1 MNIFRGRIKMVG
13 NNFRKIM
20 KVIVFVMC
28 ISLLILVS
36 VCTKVTLA
44 ATADKPAS
52 EAKDANSVDKTGWQP
67 IKIDLPTAMFVG
79 TPEDIKVENLE
90 KPLGKPRPPFLAPPG
105 TENVALKKPV
115 TSSDTNP
122 IIGKLSY
129 ITDGVKKASDGC
141 FVELMPLKQYITID
155 LQKEYNIWAI
165 VVWHYHLQ
173 PRVYFDVIVRL
184 SNDPDF
190 IEGVQ
195 TVFNNDND
203 NSYGLGVGKDKNYI
217 ETNEGKLI
225 DAKGVKGR
233 YVRLYSNKNS
243 TDDMNHYIE
252 VSVYGTEV
260 KPK

>member
-1 MNIFRGRIKMVG
+1 MIR

-20 KVIVFVMC
+20 KVFVFVTC
-28 ISLLILVS
+28 ISLVVLASVS
-36 VCTKVTLA
+36 TMVTASA
-44 ATADKPAS
+44 AAGKP
-52 EAKDANSVDKTGWQP
+52 AKDANDPNSANKTGWQP
-67 IKIDLPTAMFVG
+67 IKIDLPSAMFVG

-122 IIGKLSY
+122 IIGKLSC
-129 ITDGVKKASDGC
+129 ITDGIKEASDGH
-141 FVELMPLKQYITID
+141 FVELMPLKQNITID

-165 VVWHYHLQ
+165 VIWHYHLQ
-173 PRVYFDVIVRL
+173 PRVYFDVIGKVA
-184 SNDPDF
+184 SDPDF
-190 IEGVQ
+190 IENV
-195 TVFNNDND
+195 TTIFNNDTD

-225 DAKGVKGR
+225 DTKGVKGR
-233 YVRLYSNKNS
+233 YVRFYSNKNS